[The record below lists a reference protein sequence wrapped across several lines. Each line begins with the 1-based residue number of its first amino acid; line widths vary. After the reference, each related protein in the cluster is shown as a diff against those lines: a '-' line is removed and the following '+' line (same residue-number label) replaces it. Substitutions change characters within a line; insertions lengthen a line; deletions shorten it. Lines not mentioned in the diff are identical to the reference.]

1 MISLMSLM
9 VVLIGSSLLLF
20 TENAFAKDQSFK
32 LIADE
37 AIQVGR
43 TANFSIETTTTTTTS
58 TDNLLTINY
67 PKSFQLDE
75 ERFAT
80 DNKNTLEAT
89 NHDLEKHQL
98 SFKVNNKKNQAI
110 LFSGEFQEIGIQKVT
125 VASGEEKEQFSLEVQ
140 AAEVSPP
147 LLDDALLNDD
157 NTKADTLP
165 SFDWNLLNDDGLDLS
180 TFKQVSE
187 NTPVKLTGGAFDKS
201 ARTYYMFFGHVGK
214 GNNFNYTTQTFN
226 KAGNVYAPLG
236 RNSGMPLLAPGM
248 IGVKK
253 NTGAATS
260 TKVFGYDYSFEVTA
274 DNQTGA
280 NFDIGEMT
288 SPSGPIERSGYEDKI
303 LGSKSNT
310 WIISQYVKENE
321 IIAYGFLR
329 KEPTKGGQ
337 NTSYQPVR
345 VHGYVVS
352 KNTGRIRYDVSYYN
366 NNSVSKYY
374 ALNFGAHMDVGG
386 AHTSSKLFSYG
397 ESGLYFDEPTATPAD
412 GIAARVYFY
421 LNNGYGESPG
431 PNAYKTG
438 DLNGDST
445 IAASGAI
452 NKVSHWRFIS
462 IEKWTNKIVGY
473 EKPYE
478 TWDPFQVSGYQ
489 FPLSHPIF
497 AYRWDPVQLSSG
509 EVGTG
514 SLDLSIEEPAPI
526 MPMAEK
532 TYKNE
537 NSSNK
542 ENYVGDTLS
551 FSLVARNK
559 GDMDAW
565 RQVALIDTLPKELE
579 LDVNSLILVDVNGN
593 ESKLDPSVYDQDS
606 HQFATGL
613 YDIPAKKQV
622 EIKYKAKIISGGNQ
636 KIINKFDASNSN
648 SEIASDEVEIPI
660 TENLD
665 YKLQEE
671 VLDKDD
677 KIADKAVQGDTLHY
691 KVTVLNPNSSSELF
705 YRSFNGQI
713 SADSH
718 LENIRNISVKDQ
730 AGKVIGNGIDSPN
743 NSLVIYLGGDTED
756 VSINQDLFIEF
767 DATVKQ
773 DTPDGTIIKSKSDFW
788 AGFVGGSEL
797 RDRIE
802 SNEVQTEISKQ
813 RGDLV
818 FVSAP
823 NVLDFGQ
830 SLKISAK
837 DQAYPIATKDD
848 NLVVQDGRGEG
859 EHWSM
864 TATLLDDLTSDS
876 GHQLVDS
883 LHYKDQKQDH
893 VFIKGE
899 SIPIIEKETI
909 DEQAVDISKEWQG
922 TKIGPYL
929 DVKAGKPRA
938 EKYSGAIQWTL
949 QDVPANN
956 GE

>member
-1 MISLMSLM
+1 M

-20 TENAFAKDQSFK
+20 SENAFAKDQSFK

-43 TANFSIETTTTTTTS
+43 TANFSIETTTP

-67 PKSFQLDE
+67 PESFRLDE
-75 ERFAT
+75 EKFAT
-80 DNKNTLEAT
+80 DNQNTLEAIK
-89 NHDLEKHQL
+89 HDLEKHQL

-110 LFSGEFQEIGIQKVT
+110 LFSGEFQEIGTQKLT

-147 LLDDALLNDD
+147 LLDDALSTDD
-157 NTKADTLP
+157 NAKADTLP

-201 ARTYYMFFGHVGK
+201 ARNYYMFFGHVGK
-214 GNNFNYTTQTFN
+214 DNTYNYSSQIFN
-226 KAGNVYAPLG
+226 KTGNMYATLG
-236 RNSGMPLLAPGM
+236 RTSLLPLLSPGM

-253 NTGAATS
+253 NTGTASS
-260 TKVFGYDYSFEVTA
+260 TKIFGYDYDYESSGVG
-274 DNQTGA
+274 NTGA
-280 NFDIGEMT
+280 NFDIGEMNST
-288 SPSGPIERSGYEDKI
+288 SGSILKSGYRSVYDGENKPT
-303 LGSKSNT
+303 ST

-321 IIAYGFLR
+321 IVAYGFL
-329 KEPTKGGQ
+329 KKDVTSGDS
-337 NTSYQPVR
+337 NISYQAIR

-352 KNTGRIRYDVSYYN
+352 KSSGRIRYDVSYYN
-366 NNSVSKYY
+366 NNSTSKYY

-386 AHTSSKLFSYG
+386 AHTDSKLFSYG
-397 ESGLYFDEPTATPAD
+397 DSGIYFDEPRATPVD
-412 GIAARVYFY
+412 GIPARIYFY
-421 LNNGYGESPG
+421 MNKGYGENLG

-438 DLNGDST
+438 NL
-445 IAASGAI
+445 ASGTSSTNRGALYKI
-452 NKVSHWRFIS
+452 AYWKNLTVES
-462 IEKWTNKIVGY
+462 WTNKIVGY
-473 EKPYE
+473 TKPYE
-478 TWDPFQVSGYQ
+478 AWDPFQVSGYQ

-497 AYRWDPVQLSSG
+497 AYRWEPVQLSPG

-526 MPMAEK
+526 MPTAEK

-537 NSSNK
+537 NASSK

-551 FSLVARNK
+551 FSVVARNK
-559 GDMDAW
+559 GDMDTW

-579 LDVNSLILVDVNGN
+579 LDVNSLTLVDVNGD
-593 ESKLDPSVYDQDS
+593 ESKLDPSVYDQEA
-606 HQFATGL
+606 HRFTAGL

-622 EIKYKAKIISGGNQ
+622 EIKYKAKIVSGGNQ
-636 KIINKFDASNSN
+636 KIINKFDASNS
-648 SEIASDEVEIPI
+648 SSQLASDEVEIPI

-665 YKLQEE
+665 FKLKEE
-671 VLDKDD
+671 VFDKDG
-677 KIADKAVQGDTLHY
+677 KVADKATQGDTLHY
-691 KVTVLNPNSSSELF
+691 KVTVLNPKSSSELF
-705 YRSFNGQI
+705 YKSFQGPI
-713 SADSH
+713 SVDSH
-718 LENIRNISVKDQ
+718 LENLRNISIKDQ
-730 AGKVIGNGIDSPN
+730 GGKVIGNGIIASDKLSI
-743 NSLVIYLGGDTED
+743 VYAGGTSESD
-756 VSINQDLFIEF
+756 SINQDLFIEF
-767 DATVKQ
+767 DATVNQ
-773 DTPDGTIIKSKSDFW
+773 DTPDGTIVKSKASFW
-788 AGFVGGSEL
+788 AEFVGGSKL
-797 RDRIE
+797 RDFIE
-802 SNEVQTEISKQ
+802 SNEVQTEISKK

-823 NVLDFGQ
+823 NVLDFGK

-837 DQAYPIATKDD
+837 DQAYPIAEKDD
-848 NLVVQDGRGEG
+848 NLVVQDGRGVG

-864 TATLLDDLTSDS
+864 TAMLLDELTSDS

-949 QDVPANN
+949 QDVPTNN